1 METVK
6 IAHITNVH
14 PRGDTRIRI
23 KEVGSITTMLGEPVA
38 LLVQDGKG
46 DCVEEDGKIRV
57 LDTGPQPS
65 GRLARMTVGVYRMWR
80 AVRSLRPRLVHFHD
94 PELIPLGLMLKCFGH
109 TVVYDVHEDLPRQ
122 VLTKYWLPAFVRR
135 PVSWSVSVMEWLAVR
150 VFDAIVSVTPKIA
163 ERFPHRK
170 TVIVQNFPIQSE
182 LVITEDVPYKQ
193 RPPHFAYIGG
203 MTRIRGIHEMID
215 ALKYTDRSRED
226 DILLRLAGT
235 FQPLSLR
242 SEIEAMAGWRQ
253 VDFLGWVNR
262 AQVAE
267 ILGNVLAGLVL
278 FLPAPNHL
286 DAYPNKMF
294 EYMSASLPIIAS
306 DFPLW
311 RRIVDSAGCGLLVNP
326 QDSQAIADAMQW
338 ILEHPVEA
346 EAMGKRGRQ
355 AIEKYYNWNTEA
367 DKLVTLYKK
376 LLPT

>member
-1 METVK
+1 MEQVK

-23 KEVGSITTMLGEPVA
+23 KEVGSITAMLGEPVA

-46 DCVEEDGKIRV
+46 DCLEEDGKIRV

-94 PELIPLGLMLKCFGH
+94 PELIPLGLILKCFGH
-109 TVVYDVHEDLPRQ
+109 RVVYDVHEDLPRQ
-122 VLTKYWLPAFVRR
+122 VLTKYWLPAFARR
-135 PVSWSVSVMEWLAVR
+135 PVSWSVAVMEWLAAR

-163 ERFPHRK
+163 QRFPARK
-170 TVIVQNFPIQSE
+170 TVIVQNFPIPSE
-182 LVITEDVPYKQ
+182 LVITKGVPYKQ

-215 ALKYTDRSRED
+215 AMTYTDQSRED

-235 FQPLSLR
+235 FQPLGLR
-242 SEIEAMAGWRQ
+242 SEIETMAGWRQ

-262 AQVAE
+262 ARVAE

-278 FLPAPNHL
+278 FLPAPNHMY
-286 DAYPNKMF
+286 AYPNKMF
-294 EYMSASLPIIAS
+294 EYMSASLPVIAS

-326 QDSQAIADAMQW
+326 QDSQAIADAMRW

-355 AIEKYYNWNTEA
+355 TIEKYYNWNTEA